1 MHYQPIVRYALTK
14 QLITEADAVYCENR
28 ILSLYGLDSPA
39 ALAQQLPPVSETP
52 SLGDLLNTYTSLA
65 LAVGLIPEDTVTQRD
80 LFAAKLMGLL
90 TPPPSQVQQ
99 TFRAR
104 YADSSEA
111 ATEWFYGLCCANGY
125 IQEER
130 IARDVKWD
138 TDTPYG
144 ALHIT
149 INLSKPEKDPKAIA
163 AAAAAKSV
171 SYPACQLCV
180 ENVGYAGRLDHPAR
194 QNLRIVPVTLDE
206 EQWYLQYSPYA
217 YYAQHCIALNEA
229 HTPMKI
235 DRKCFAQL
243 LDFVKAFPHYFI
255 GSNADLPIVGGSIL
269 SHAHFQGGL
278 DCFPMT
284 QAPVI
289 RQVTITGFS
298 DVTCGIVD
306 WPLSVLRISGED
318 PQRLTALADA
328 VLQAWRTYSDPKM
341 QIFAETNGVPHH
353 TITPIARRRGEAY
366 ELDLVLRDNHTTE
379 EHPMGVYHPHAELH
393 HIKKENI
400 GLIEVM
406 GLAVLPARLKT
417 ELEQL
422 NHLLKTGGDITAD
435 EATAKHTQWVQEWIS
450 DYPDA
455 TDYEAILRD
464 EVGKVFLQVLTHCGV
479 YPRTEEGLAGFL
491 RFLATIG

>member
-1 MHYQPIVRYALTK
+1 MSVQP
-14 QLITEADAVYCENR
+14 LIAYGLKKGLFPAEDAVYYENL
-28 ILSLYGLDSPA
+28 ITAMYGFDAPEALNA
-39 ALAQQLPPVSETP
+39 ALSATEEEP
-52 SLGDLLNTYTSLA
+52 SLGAILDVYTALA
-65 LAVGLIPEDTVTQRD
+65 LEKGIVPEDTVTQRD
-80 LFAAKLMGLL
+80 LFAAKLMGML
-90 TPPPSQVQQ
+90 TPSPSYVNAV
-99 TFRAR
+99 FDRL
-104 YADSSEA
+104 YAEDPQK
-111 ATEWFYGLCCANGY
+111 ATEWFYALCCANGY

-130 IARDVKWD
+130 IAKDVKWD
-138 TDTPYG
+138 TSTAYG
-144 ALHIT
+144 DLHIT
-149 INLSKPEKDPKAIA
+149 VNLSKPEKDPKAIA
-163 AAAAAKSV
+163 AAAKAKSV

-194 QNLRIVPVTLDE
+194 QNLRIVPFLSAG
-206 EQWYLQYSPYA
+206 EQWGLQYSPYA
-217 YYAQHCIALNEA
+217 YYPQHCIALHTE

-289 RQVTITGFS
+289 CPVVIPGFE

-306 WPLSVLRISGED
+306 WPMSVLRICGED
-318 PQRLTALADA
+318 RERLVALADA
-328 VLQAWRTYSDPKM
+328 VLQAWRQYSDPAM
-341 QIFAETNGVPHH
+341 EIFAETEGVPHH
-353 TITPIARRRGEAY
+353 TITPIARRRGDRF

-422 NHLLKTGGDITAD
+422 NTLLKTGGDLRAC
-435 EATAKHTQWVQEWIS
+435 EATAKHADWVEQWLPQ
-450 DYPDA
+450 YQGA
-455 TDYEAILRD
+455 ADYEAVLRE

-491 RFLATIG
+491 RFLDTVG